1 MTLSAQFGNLE
12 TRLHHFYVIEGAGE
26 NSVAELSDILKNRS
40 EHVRTFTYS
49 TLGVEE
55 AQSLRQDQNEL
66 SYDGQDQYFILSAV
80 SVTHEAQQT
89 LLKMFEEPKANTHFF
104 LLMAESTAILPTVR
118 SRAQMVRIESDIIA
132 YTKEA
137 QSFIKS
143 SIVDR
148 IAFVADFIKSH
159 EDDDSSGELRL
170 HASQF
175 VIALIETLRKDPKN
189 LIIRKD
195 FFNDAIRMR
204 EYLDTRGASVKMILE
219 HLAITL

>member
-1 MTLSAQFGNLE
+1 MTLSAQFGNPE
-12 TRLHHFYVIEGAGE
+12 TKLHHFYVIEGAE
-26 NSVAELSDILKNRS
+26 INSATELSDILKERS
-40 EHVRTFTYS
+40 EHVRIFTYS

-55 AQSLRQDQNEL
+55 AQSLRQEQNEL
-66 SYDGQDQYFILSAV
+66 SHDGEDQYFILSAV

-118 SRAQMVRIESDIIA
+118 SRAQMVRIQSDVIA
-132 YTKEA
+132 YAKEA

-143 SIVDR
+143 SVIDR
-148 IAFVADFIKSH
+148 IAFIADFIKSH

-175 VIALIETLRKDPKN
+175 VIALIEVLRKDPKN
-189 LIIRKD
+189 LITRKD
-195 FFNDAIRMR
+195 FLSDAIQMR